1 MGKTK
6 KDPNAPKRPQSA
18 YFLWLNANRAL
29 IKEENPGIS
38 ITEISKKAGKMW
50 GEMTAADKVEWD
62 AKAKVAKADY
72 LVAVEEYKKNKV
84 DSDSEEDRPR
94 KKSARN

>member
-50 GEMTAADKVEWD
+50 GEMTAADKVVC
-62 AKAKVAKADY
+62 AGFFKILYK
-72 LVAVEEYKKNKV
+72 LVLLILQK
-84 DSDSEEDRPR
+84 
-94 KKSARN
+94 